1 MIILLHERP
10 YNANQLTDLL
20 GMDYKTI
27 RHHLRVLEKNEV
39 VTALNKG
46 SYGTMYF
53 LSTSMEENYVMFEQI
68 WERFGKKEIG

>member
-27 RHHLRVLEKNEV
+27 RHHLRVLDKNEV

-53 LSTSMEENYVMFEQI
+53 LTTSMEENYVTFEQI